1 MKSRCEEHDMFA
13 ELQGVCGSSTGF
25 ARELEETI
33 APERQKPGVS
43 DGYAL
48 RNLGCTC
55 RVSCGGVWRR
65 A

>member
-1 MKSRCEEHDMFA
+1 MFA